1 MTDISTLGA
10 QNQITNALA
19 SRGAAQAQTAS
30 DRLENLAQNLTPER
44 LNQIEN
50 AAKEFEAV
58 FLSQVF
64 AHLFEGVGSDPLFG
78 GGSAEETFQ
87 DFLIEEYG
95 KQVADRGGIGIADH
109 VKAQLIELQSATQN
123 TQ

>member
-30 DRLENLAQNLTPER
+30 DRLENLAQNITPER

-64 AHLFEGVGSDPLFG
+64 AHLFEGVGADPLFG
-78 GGSAEETFQ
+78 LNA
-87 DFLIEEYG
+87 L
-95 KQVADRGGIGIADH
+95 V
-109 VKAQLIELQSATQN
+109 
-123 TQ
+123 